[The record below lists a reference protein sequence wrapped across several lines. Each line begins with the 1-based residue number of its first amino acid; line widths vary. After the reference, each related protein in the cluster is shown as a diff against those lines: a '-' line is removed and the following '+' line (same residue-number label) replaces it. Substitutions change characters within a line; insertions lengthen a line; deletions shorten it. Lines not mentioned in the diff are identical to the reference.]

1 MVNAQCKWV
10 VMGADPRDGRVKVS
24 TGLNKGRVWPKEN
37 LNKSREWIRSRF
49 PGPVLWK
56 QERLSR

>member
-10 VMGADPRDGRVKVS
+10 VVGADQRDPRVKVS
-24 TGLNKGRVWPKEN
+24 TGVNKGRVWPREN

-56 QERLSR
+56 QEGAR

>member
-1 MVNAQCKWV
+1 MRAQIKWITL
-10 VMGADPRDGRVKVS
+10 GEDPRDGRVRVT

-37 LNKSREWIRSRF
+37 RNKPREWIRSGF

-56 QERLSR
+56 GEGVR